1 MDILAGIFKSI
12 VGKAHFMI
20 YMGKAPAAEIQI
32 KDKEITVSIVNPVA
46 AAELGIEEFLSKK
59 GTEDIE
65 MIKKVREAGYKIKI
79 KYKSLE
85 MDI

>member
-1 MDILAGIFKSI
+1 MDILAGIFKTL

-20 YMGKAPAAEIQI
+20 YMGNAPAAEIEV
-32 KDKEITVSIVNPVA
+32 KDKEITVSIVNPIA

-59 GTEDIE
+59 GAEDIE
-65 MIKKVREAGYKIKI
+65 IIKRIKEAGYKVRI

-85 MDI
+85 MDV